1 MKQFLPPELCFFVA
15 KAVKTFGCIAQ
26 TTETLDEFRYRMLH
40 SVAVTWRGG
49 ENDIAFARFRWSLR
63 LAVSFM
69 AFTLMSHSALS
80 QVVDRNEQGLYEL
93 KSPRLTLVTDIPID
107 DELKSWP
114 GLVEQSLKQWQLYFD
129 VSEERL
135 AGLKV
140 HATLI
145 GDRPGLTK
153 LGMLDGVPGFDEGY
167 QHGNRIYVREQPTIY
182 FRRHLFLHEL
192 THWIVWELYG
202 GGGSPWFMEGM
213 AEMQATHLMSGGKLM
228 LCMIPASKEQV
239 SGWGR
244 LRIVRET
251 LERGEAPTLTQI
263 LAYGDEREDHV
274 IRYSWSWAACVFF
287 TNHPKYG
294 PMLRNLYRQKLDYS
308 LALSRNFRELL
319 ASDWENVQV
328 DWNAFVS
335 DLDFGYDIARSTV
348 NRSSGVTAKALRPG
362 ESIRLELASDRGW
375 QATGILL
382 EEDTSAQI
390 KCSGNFQMMR
400 PVQGEPTTW
409 NVEPNGI
416 TFQFYRG
423 NPLGSVMASVVSSH
437 EPEQTKRWET
447 QRVGLEITLTPVKK
461 GELYLKINEPSKGL
475 SDNEGRI
482 SVEIS
487 VTKP

>member
-1 MKQFLPPELCFFVA
+1 
-15 KAVKTFGCIAQ
+15 
-26 TTETLDEFRYRMLH
+26 
-40 SVAVTWRGG
+40 
-49 ENDIAFARFRWSLR
+49 
-63 LAVSFM
+63 M
-69 AFTLMSHSALS
+69 AFTLLSHAVLA
-80 QVVDRNEQGLYEL
+80 QVVERNAQGLYEL
-93 KSPRLTLVTDIPID
+93 QSPRLTLVTDIPID

-114 GLVEQSLKQWQLYFD
+114 GLVEQSLRQWQIYFD
-129 VSEERL
+129 VSEERM

-153 LGMLDGVPGFDEGY
+153 LGLLDGVPGFDEGY
-167 QHGNRIYVREQPTIY
+167 QYAKRIYLREQPTIY

-228 LCMIPASKEQV
+228 LCMIPSSKEQV

-244 LRIVRET
+244 LRMVHET
-251 LERGEAPTLTQI
+251 LERGEAPSLTQI
-263 LAYGDEREDHV
+263 FAYGDEREDHI

-294 PMLRNLYRQKLDYS
+294 PVLRDLYRQKLDYS
-308 LALSRNFRELL
+308 QSLSRRFKELL
-319 ASDWENVQV
+319 VSDWENVQI

-348 NRSSGVTAKALRPG
+348 NRSSMPAAKALRLG
-362 ESIRLELASDRGW
+362 ESIRLDLASDRGW
-375 QATGILL
+375 QSTGILL
-382 EEDTSAQI
+382 DGGTSVRVR
-390 KCSGNFQMMR
+390 CSGSFQVMR
-400 PVQGEPTTW
+400 PDQGEPTTW
-409 NVEPNGI
+409 NVEPNGV
-416 TFQFYRG
+416 TFQYYRG
-423 NPLGSVMASVVSSH
+423 NPLGSVLASVVGSN

-447 QRVGLEITLTPVKK
+447 QRIGLETTITSTSVKK
-461 GELYLKINEPSKGL
+461 GELFLKINEPSKGL
-475 SDNEGRI
+475 SDNVGTI

>member
-1 MKQFLPPELCFFVA
+1 MSFRVLRSLAACLFFS
-15 KAVKTFGCIAQ
+15 
-26 TTETLDEFRYRMLH
+26 LLSH
-40 SVAVTWRGG
+40 P
-49 ENDIAFARFRWSLR
+49 AF
-63 LAVSFM
+63 
-69 AFTLMSHSALS
+69 S
-80 QVVDRNEQGLYEL
+80 QVVERNTQGLYEL
-93 KSPRLTLVTDIPID
+93 KSPRLTLLTDIPID
-107 DELKSWP
+107 EELKSWP

-129 VSEERL
+129 VSEERM

-145 GDRPGLTK
+145 GDRPGLTR
-153 LGMLDGVPGFDEGY
+153 LGLLDGVPGFDEGY
-167 QHGNRIYVREQPTIY
+167 QYGNRIYLREQPTIY

-213 AEMQATHLMSGGKLM
+213 AEMQATHLLSGGKLS
-228 LCMIPASKEQV
+228 LGTIPLSKEQV

-244 LRIVRET
+244 LRMVHET
-251 LERGEAPTLTQI
+251 LERGEAPSLTQI
-263 LAYGDEREDHV
+263 FAYGDARENHIV
-274 IRYSWSWAACVFF
+274 RYSWSWAACVFF

-294 PMLRNLYRQKLDYS
+294 PMLRDLYRQKLDYS
-308 LALSRNFRELL
+308 HALSQRFKEQL

-335 DLDFGYDIARSTV
+335 DLDFGYDIARSAV
-348 NRSSGVTAKALRPG
+348 NRSTGAAAKALRPG

-375 QATGILL
+375 QATGVLL
-382 EEDTSAQI
+382 DGGTSVQV
-390 KCSGNFQMMR
+390 KCSGQFKVMR
-400 PVQGEPTTW
+400 PVQSEPTNWT
-409 NVEPNGI
+409 VEPNGV
-416 TFQFYRG
+416 TFQYYRG
-423 NPLGSVMASVVSSH
+423 NPLGTVMASVVSSN

-447 QRVGLEITLTPVKK
+447 QRVGIESSLTSVKK
-461 GELYLKINEPSKGL
+461 GELFLKVNEPSKAL